1 MPKKSKKQTP
11 PATPT
16 TSPETTEVT
25 ETSKPEEVT
34 ETKQEFDY
42 DLTERFDEILKRHT
56 TWLSEGKELTKLF
69 KNLQVEHK
77 KVVKTLKKNIK
88 GKQRRVLKDGE
99 TRAPSGFTVPAPI
112 SDELAKFLGEKKGS
126 LIPRTEVTRAVN
138 LYVKNKNLQNP
149 SNRKIIVPDSKL
161 KKLLGPLD
169 TVTKNKKTGLTD
181 AEIGYTYFN
190 LQKYLKQHFI
200 KKTATVA

>member
-16 TSPETTEVT
+16 TSSEPTEVT

-69 KNLQVEHK
+69 KNLQAEHK
-77 KVVKTLKKNIK
+77 KVVKTLKKNTR

-99 TRAPSGFTVPAPI
+99 TRGPSGFTVPAPI

-126 LIPRTEVTRAVN
+126 LVPRTEVTRAEN

-149 SNRKIIVPDSKL
+149 SNRKIIVPDAKL

-181 AEIGYTYFN
+181 AEVGYTYFN
-190 LQKYLKQHFI
+190 LQKYLKPHFI
-200 KKTATVA
+200 KTATVA

>member
-11 PATPT
+11 PATPAN
-16 TSPETTEVT
+16 TTEVT
-25 ETSKPEEVT
+25 ETSKPTEVTEVT
-34 ETKQEFDY
+34 ETKQEFNY

-69 KNLQVEHK
+69 KNLHLEHK
-77 KVVKTLKKNIK
+77 KVVKTLKKNTR

-99 TRAPSGFTVPAPI
+99 TRGPSGFTVPAPI

-126 LIPRTEVTRAVN
+126 LVPRTEVTRAVN

-149 SNRKIIVPDSKL
+149 NNRKIIIPDAKL

-169 TVTKNKKTGLTD
+169 TVNKNKKTGLTD
-181 AEIGYTYFN
+181 SEVGYTYFN
-190 LQKYLKQHFI
+190 LQKYLKPHFI
-200 KKTATVA
+200 KTTPVA

>member
-1 MPKKSKKQTP
+1 MPKKSKKQTAP
-11 PATPT
+11 STPT
-16 TSPETTEVT
+16 TSSETTEVT
-25 ETSKPEEVT
+25 ETPKPEEVT
-34 ETKQEFDY
+34 ETKQEFNY

-69 KNLQVEHK
+69 KTLHLEHK
-77 KVVKTLKKNIK
+77 KVVKTLKKNTR
-88 GKQRRVLKDGE
+88 GKQRRVLKEGE
-99 TRAPSGFTVPAPI
+99 TRGPSGFTVPAPI

-126 LIPRTEVTRAVN
+126 LVPRTEVTRAVN

-149 SNRKIIVPDSKL
+149 SNRKIIIPDAKL

-181 AEIGYTYFN
+181 SEVGYTYFN
-190 LQKYLKQHFI
+190 LQKYLKPHFI
-200 KKTATVA
+200 KTTTVA